1 MALIRIVI
9 PLLLC
14 TAAVSAQEWRI
25 LALRVDFPYEDT
37 DEFTTTGRGQF
48 DLRSADEARS
58 GYALP
63 YDLPPHDRTYFEHHL
78 EALRRYYDVVS
89 EGRVAIDYAVYPR
102 ANSAAYTLPQR
113 MLHYGNGR
121 SSEEIGQRWI
131 ELLRDALER
140 AAADPDGP
148 NLSDFNSFL
157 ILHAGVGH
165 ETGQL
170 NDIRSVFL
178 EESDFAQ
185 YAGGP
190 LRIGGVDIRR
200 AWILPESPSDSGRG
214 GLNGLMAKFFGHQ
227 LGLPG
232 LSNFADGLPAL
243 GGWSLMDVG
252 ANALGFVRRDSLDP
266 VVGFVAPHPMAWS
279 KARLGWIEPLEVLR
293 DTVVSILATDRAGE
307 WSKAVR
313 IPIDDEEYFLLEYRQ
328 RRARQGAPQGM
339 QVIGAD
345 PDEIAWIGEDEI
357 DFSGANEGV
366 WLGVDE
372 YDAFV
377 PGSGLLIWHV
387 DERVISERPAGAMNN
402 DPVQPGIALEEA
414 DGYRDIGYPLFE
426 RLRQIE
432 GSRDDPFRADGPRM
446 FGAET
451 QPNSRSNDGWATGLE
466 IEVLAESNDVVQV
479 AIRFARQAA
488 GWPQAVEGGRRLQAA
503 DIDGDGHVEL
513 LVEDASGLRYAEWDG
528 GLSPWRIGGGQFLAA
543 GDIDGDGRAELFV
556 RRDGAVEAWQVGDE
570 NPLWQHAL
578 SGDVRDAL
586 FGRFRRTGSAI
597 EPTLALIVAGHVEE
611 IDARDGVLR
620 AIIESEDGNFQSL
633 YGNEVGFSGV
643 LANALGDGQQQPLP
657 GLWAEQG
664 DEVHTFV
671 AGNGGHILLGE
682 QVVVLND
689 SLVAAPALG
698 DVDGDGLLE
707 GVFAAVNGVHVLDAN
722 GVQKAHFPA
731 VLPRYVQAGRLLYEP
746 VIADLDGRGDG
757 EIVLAGAHGIYAMD
771 HTGDMVPEFPL
782 LMAVPPVYAPVVA
795 DFDGDGLLDIA
806 ALAEDALYVWDLRAV
821 DPQYVG
827 TAADWGQA
835 DGRADGM
842 RFVRS
847 DGLVQGPD
855 SAARILE
862 GVYCYPNPVAD
873 GARAHLRFFL
883 REDASVEVEVYDA
896 LGALVERMALAGHLG
911 ENDTA
916 WDVDAYASGVYLLKL
931 RAKTASRSASAL
943 VKMAVSQ

>member
-1 MALIRIVI
+1 MIRIVI

-14 TAAVSAQEWRI
+14 AAVARAQEWRI
-25 LALRVDFPYEDT
+25 LALRVDFPYEET
-37 DEFTTTGRGQF
+37 DEFTTTGRGLF
-48 DLRSADEARS
+48 DLRSADEARAD
-58 GYALP
+58 YALP
-63 YDLPPHDRTYFEHHL
+63 YDLPPHDRIYFQHHL
-78 EALRRYYDVVS
+78 NALSRYYDVVS
-89 EGRVAIDYAVYPR
+89 EGRVDMVYEVYPR
-102 ANSAAYTLPQR
+102 ANEAAYTMPQS

-121 SSEEIGQRWI
+121 SGEEIGQRWI

-148 NLSDFNSFL
+148 NLADFNSFL
-157 ILHAGVGH
+157 IVHAGVGH

-190 LRIGGVDIRR
+190 LRIGDVAIER

-279 KARLGWIEPLEVLR
+279 KAHLGWIEPLEVMR

-307 WSKAVR
+307 WPKAVR
-313 IPIDDEEYFLLEYRQ
+313 IPIDDEEYFLLEHRQ
-328 RRARQGAPQGM
+328 RRARQGAPEGM
-339 QVIGAD
+339 QVVGAD

-357 DFSGANEGV
+357 DFSAANEGV

-387 DERVISERPAGAMNN
+387 DERVIGERPAGTMNN

-432 GSRDDPFRADGPRM
+432 GSQDDPFRADGPRL

-451 QPNSRSNDGWATGLE
+451 QPNSRSNDGWATG
-466 IEVLAESNDVVQV
+466 IEVEVLSESEDRIQV
-479 AIRFARQAA
+479 AIRFGRQAA

-503 DIDGDGHVEL
+503 DIDGDGQVEL
-513 LVEDASGLRYAEWDG
+513 LVEDTSGLRYAEMG
-528 GLSPWRIGGGQFLAA
+528 GGFSQWRIGGGHFLAA

-556 RRDGAVEAWQVGDE
+556 QRDGAVEAWEAGGE
-570 NPLWQHAL
+570 SPLWRHAL
-578 SGDVRDAL
+578 AGNLRDAL
-586 FGRFRRTGSAI
+586 FGRFRRAGSAT
-597 EPTLALIVAGHVEE
+597 EPTLALVVEDRVEE
-611 IDARDGVLR
+611 IDARDGALR
-620 AIIESEDGNFQSL
+620 AIIDSDEGGFRSL

-643 LANALGDGQQQPLP
+643 LAHAQGDGHRQPLP

-664 DEVHTFV
+664 DEVYTFV
-671 AGNGGHILLGE
+671 AGHDGRIRLGDS
-682 QVVVLND
+682 VVALND
-689 SLVAAPALG
+689 SLLAAPALG

-707 GVFAAVNGVHVLDAN
+707 GVFAGVNEVHVLDAT
-722 GVQKAHFPA
+722 GVQQANFPA
-731 VLPRYVQAGRLLYEP
+731 ALPRYAQAGRMVYDP
-746 VIADLDGRGDG
+746 VVADVDGRGDG
-757 EIVLAGAHGIYAMD
+757 EIVLAGAHGVYAMGQ
-771 HTGDMVPEFPL
+771 TGRMVPGFPL
-782 LMAVPPVYAPVVA
+782 LMARPPVHAPVVA
-795 DFDGDGLLDIA
+795 DFDGDGLLDLA

-821 DPQYVG
+821 DSQYVG
-827 TAADWGQA
+827 TVADWGQA

-847 DGLVQGPD
+847 KGLLEEPD
-855 SAARILE
+855 RADSLLE
-862 GVYCYPNPVAD
+862 RVYCYPNPVAD
-873 GARAHLRFFL
+873 GTRVHLRFFL
-883 REDASVEVEVYDA
+883 REAASVDVEVYDG
-896 LGALVERMALAGHLG
+896 LGALVERMARVGHVG
-911 ENDTA
+911 ENDIA